1 MIRWYRDLYMDEA
14 VEKNPEKCKKKVM
27 RRRPWKK
34 NYYAL
39 MLAQNPQDLFEIV
52 GTREFFFRR
61 FGYLDLYIV
70 GLASDYDGAVK
81 MLCQILSQF
90 YAEPEKSAQSPRDI
104 FDKDDF
110 E

>member
-1 MIRWYRDLYMDEA
+1 
-14 VEKNPEKCKKKVM
+14 M

-52 GTREFFFRR
+52 GTRELFFRR

-70 GLASDYDGAVK
+70 GLTSDYDSAVK
-81 MLCQILSQF
+81 ILCRILTQYYSG
-90 YAEPEKSAQSPRDI
+90 SGQSGQTPRDL

>member
-1 MIRWYRDLYMDEA
+1 MIRWYCDLYTDEE
-14 VEKNPEKCKKKVM
+14 VGKNIDKCKKRVT

-39 MLAQNPQDLFEIV
+39 MLAQNPQNLFEIV

-61 FGYLDLYIV
+61 YGYTDLFII
-70 GLASDYDGAVK
+70 GLSTNYSGAVK
-81 MLCQILSQF
+81 ILQQI
-90 YAEPEKSAQSPRDI
+90 AERYSREGTKKSMREL
-104 FDKDDF
+104 FNKDDF